1 MYGPSHRLFNFLTGR
16 LQPATA
22 ARYEA
27 RLTAFDDWARVV
39 SLDWRAMDEESLDFA
54 LCDFILDGRDSHHRP
69 QAYSEAV
76 AAVAKAFGNRRRF
89 PTAHRCLDA
98 WRADEPPT
106 QAPPVPEAVCYAL
119 VFVIHVCA
127 SPSEALALLL
137 GFVGLLRIGEALA
150 LRASDVIFS
159 LTDDNR
165 QAAVLILRRTKR
177 GAPMSERV
185 VLTNSRIVC
194 YLRRF
199 LVTENLK
206 GEDLLCRTSYS
217 RVARALA
224 QGAAVLNIS
233 GMELRTHSFRRGGA
247 TALAMRGVAFADIML
262 IGRWASERSC
272 KLYIQRGELLILKY
286 HSTLSTNQ
294 SLLINK
300 LATYGEHAFA
310 ARSLA
315 QFAAAKERRPH
326 G

>member
-1 MYGPSHRLFNFLTGR
+1 MYGPSPRLFDFLTSR

-27 RLTAFDDWARVV
+27 RLTAFDEWARVV
-39 SLDWRAMDEESLDFA
+39 SLDWRTMDEESLDFA

-76 AAVAKAFGNRRRF
+76 AAVAKAFGNRRKF

-98 WRADEPPT
+98 WRSDQPPT

-150 LRASDVIFS
+150 LRASDVVFS
-159 LTDDNR
+159 AIDKGR

-185 VLTNSRIVC
+185 VPLNDRIVC
-194 YLRRF
+194 YLRRY
-199 LVTENLK
+199 LKTENLN

-224 QGAAVLNIS
+224 QGSAVLNVS
-233 GMELRTHSFRRGGA
+233 DMQLRTHSFRRGGA
-247 TALAMRGVAFADIML
+247 TALAMRGVSFADIML
-262 IGRWASERSC
+262 MGRWASERSC

-286 HSTLSTNQ
+286 HAGLSRNQ
-294 SLLINK
+294 EALIDK
-300 LATYGEHAFA
+300 LATYGEHAFL

-315 QFAAAKERRPH
+315 QVATAKGRRPH